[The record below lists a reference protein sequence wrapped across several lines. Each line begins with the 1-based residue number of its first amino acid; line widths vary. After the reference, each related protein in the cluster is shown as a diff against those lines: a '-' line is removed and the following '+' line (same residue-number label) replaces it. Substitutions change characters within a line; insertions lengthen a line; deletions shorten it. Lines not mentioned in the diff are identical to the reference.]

1 LFLQEQLK
9 GIIIIAREFGDTMM
23 HCYMHVAKFKGHRE
37 VEALLLQ
44 HGTEEDEEDDDEA
57 DGEDD
62 DDDHP
67 EDDDDYDPFFDE
79 EYEEDDDE
87 LDFLSLL
94 HMICAAL

>member
-1 LFLQEQLK
+1 MPVCVHACMLTPLLCQGGETALNE
-9 GIIIIAREFGDTMM
+9 ARDRGP
-23 HCYMHVAKFKGHRE
+23 RE

-57 DGEDD
+57 DG
-62 DDDHP
+62 

>member
-1 LFLQEQLK
+1 MLTPLLCQGGETALNE
-9 GIIIIAREFGDTMM
+9 ARDR
-23 HCYMHVAKFKGHRE
+23 GHRE

-62 DDDHP
+62 DDYYSA
-67 EDDDDYDPFFDE
+67 DDDDYDPFFDE